1 MSKLKKM
8 RKRKK
13 TLSLLLTA
21 GLGLSLFSS
30 LPVQASNDGSAG
42 TKQNFSVQASK
53 VVSKLPIYLDK
64 SYSFQERAADLVSR
78 MTLEEKASQMVSS
91 SAPAIPRLG
100 VKAYG
105 WWNEALHGVAR
116 TQYNPTGNATVLYNT
131 TSYPMDLALGST
143 WDPQLMY
150 KEATMVSDEAREV
163 APENTLML
171 DYWSPTINLA
181 RDPRWGRNDESYAE
195 DPYLTT
201 QIASQFVNGMEGKD
215 MDGKLLPESKG
226 YLKTVTTIKHYVA
239 NNSEVNRLNG
249 SSNVDERSLRE
260 YYSAPFKGVVQKS
273 NVSSVMTAYNRVNG
287 IPASANVHTMDTL
300 LRQTFGFSGYETSDC
315 DAVFEISNPNGG
327 HNWTPP
333 GWTRPV
339 NPVERTAFSIAAGED
354 LNCNAGYSDAY
365 SFANTVPDAVSQKIV
380 TPTGTFSE
388 NDVDTALIRLFTAR
402 MQLGEFD
409 DPNSVPWVKE
419 ARDRVP
425 EGTWTNSNDNNAI
438 TKTKERLDMA
448 RKVADNSL
456 VLLKNSE
463 TTQKDGSKGKLLPL
477 KVPASGSF
485 KVAVV
490 GYFANPDKMYLGGY
504 SSDQGSAG
512 IAKMVN
518 AYNGIKNAITAI
530 NPNAEVTYYKGFT
543 DQGTTA
549 KDLKTVDTAA
559 VEAAKNADVVIVYG
573 GTDNTTADEAGDRHD
588 LTLPGAQASLI
599 DQVAKANPNTI
610 AVMETIG
617 QVEVN
622 SFESDV
628 SAMIWSSYNG
638 ERKGEALADVL
649 LGKHNPS
656 GHIPFTW
663 YQSSSQLPAIT
674 DYTLRPTG
682 DNPGRTYMYFNGPV
696 SYPFGHG
703 LSYSTFKYSNI
714 DISKK
719 NLRANNTFDVSVDV
733 TNTGKTKG
741 DEVVQ
746 LYVNTP
752 DAKAELQRPIKRLEG
767 FQKVSLNPGETKTV
781 TMTVKVPDLA
791 FFDESQNKYT
801 VDQGRYGIQISTS
814 SADADIQ
821 QQEFI
826 NVHGNLNPELSVVTV
841 KPIQE
846 GDKEADIPSRV
857 MYEKGKVVFPQVTAA
872 MNDDSLYGYIYK
884 NNGKS
889 LPEGMTLKYSS
900 NRPDVVSVDGNGV
913 IRTVN
918 GGAATITA
926 TASYHGVKKSTQF
939 VVYVKE
945 QGELDG
951 INVDG
956 KQLTGF
962 SGDLYNYS
970 VKVPDG
976 TNTVPQISAISH
988 DPNVKVKVTQAT
1000 SIPGTATIVTQQ
1012 GDFSQTY
1019 KIGFG
1024 RAPISADFKSGTLGN
1039 QWSILNEDKNN
1050 YSLTTDGLQISTQP
1064 GNIEDGS
1071 VKNLFLQQ
1079 AAGDWQYETNVKLS
1093 ATPSATQEVGL
1104 TVYDDK
1110 NNHIKL
1116 TYGTYAGRPAVN
1128 LIRSIDGGQMLFRT
1142 RNVNATNIIFRL
1154 AKVGSQYTAYYST
1167 NNGATFTL
1175 LGTAPMSLANP
1186 RVGLIATN
1194 GSSNAAGPI
1203 NAVFSYL
1210 KNY

>member
-42 TKQNFSVQASK
+42 AKQNFSVQASK
-53 VVSKLPIYLDK
+53 VVAKQPIYLDK
-64 SYSFQERAADLVSR
+64 SYSFHERAADLVSR

-116 TQYNPTGNATVLYNT
+116 TQYNPTGNATVLNNT

-150 KEATMVSDEAREV
+150 KEATMISDEAREV

-195 DPYLTT
+195 DPHLTT
-201 QIASQFVNGMEGKD
+201 KIASQFVNGMEGKD
-215 MDGKLLPESKG
+215 MNGELLPEGKG

-260 YYSAPFKGVVQKS
+260 YYSAPFKGVVQES

-287 IPASANVHTMDTL
+287 VPASANVHTMDTL
-300 LRQTFGFSGYETSDC
+300 LRQTFGFSGYEVSDC
-315 DAVFEISNPNGG
+315 DAVFEISNPGG
-327 HNWTPP
+327 HKWIPE

-339 NPVERTAFSIAAGED
+339 NEVERTAFSIAAGED

-365 SFANTVPDAVSQKIV
+365 SFANTVPGAIAQKIV
-380 TPTGTFSE
+380 TPTGTFSV

-409 DPNSVPWVKE
+409 DPTSVPWVKE

-425 EGTWTNSNDNNAI
+425 AGTWTNSNDNNAI

-448 RKVADNSL
+448 RKVADNAL

-490 GYFANPDKMYLGGY
+490 GYFANPDKLFLGGY

-512 IAKMVN
+512 TAKMVN
-518 AYNGIKNAITAI
+518 PYNGIKNAITAV

-549 KDLKTVDTAA
+549 KDLKTVDPAA

-588 LTLPGAQASLI
+588 LNLPGAQASLF

-656 GHIPFTW
+656 GHLPFTW

-682 DNPGRTYMYFNGPV
+682 DNPGRTYMYFNGPT

-703 LSYSTFKYSNI
+703 LSYSTFTYSNL

-719 NLRANNTFDVSVDV
+719 NLKANDTFDVKVDV

-752 DAKAELQRPIKRLEG
+752 DAKEELQRPIKRLEG

-791 FFDESQNKYT
+791 FFDEAQNKYI

-826 NVHGNLNPELSVVTV
+826 KVHGDLKPELSVVTV

-857 MYEKGKVVFPQVTAA
+857 MYEKGKVVIPQVTAA

-884 NNGKS
+884 DHSKP
-889 LPEGMTLKYSS
+889 LPKGMTIKYSS
-900 NRPDVVSVDGNGV
+900 NRPDVVSVDGKGV
-913 IRTVN
+913 IRTVK

-951 INVDG
+951 ITVDG
-956 KQLTGF
+956 KPLTGF

-970 VKVPDG
+970 VKVADG
-976 TNTVPQISAISH
+976 TNTVPQISAVSH
-988 DPNVKVKVTQAT
+988 DPKVKVKVTQAD
-1000 SIPGTATIVTQQ
+1000 SISGTATIVTQQ

-1024 RAPISADFKSGTLGN
+1024 HEPISADFKSGTLGN
-1039 QWSILNEDKNN
+1039 QWSILNEDKNK
-1050 YSLTTDGLQISTQP
+1050 YSLTADGLQISTQP
-1064 GNIEDGS
+1064 GTSEDGS

-1093 ATPSATQEVGL
+1093 AAPADTQEVGL

-1128 LIRSIDGGQMLFRT
+1128 LIRSVDGAQMLFRT
-1142 RNVNATNIIFRL
+1142 RNVNATNITFRL
-1154 AKVGSQYTAYYST
+1154 VKAGSQYTAYYST
-1167 NNGATFTL
+1167 NNGDSFSL

-1186 RVGLIATN
+1186 KVGLIATN
-1194 GSSNAAGPI
+1194 GSANAASPI

>member
-30 LPVQASNDGSAG
+30 LPVQAANDGSAG

-53 VVSKLPIYLDK
+53 VVSKQPIYLDK
-64 SYSFQERAADLVSR
+64 SYSFHERAADLVSR
-78 MTLEEKASQMVSS
+78 MTLEEKASQMNSS

-116 TQYNPTGNATVLYNT
+116 TQYNPTGNATVLNNT

-150 KEATMVSDEAREV
+150 KEATMISDEAREV

-181 RDPRWGRNDESYAE
+181 RDPRWGRNDESYGE
-195 DPYLTT
+195 DPFLTT

-215 MDGKLLPESKG
+215 MDGKLLPEGDG

-260 YYSAPFKGVVQKS
+260 YFSAPFKGVVEKS
-273 NVSSVMTAYNRVNG
+273 NVSSVMTSYNSING
-287 IPASANVHTMDTL
+287 VPGSANVHTMDTL
-300 LRQTFGFSGYETSDC
+300 LRQTFGFSGYEVSDC
-315 DAVFEISNPNGG
+315 DAVYEVSNPTG

-339 NPVERTAFSIAAGED
+339 NQIERTAFSIGAGED
-354 LNCNAGYSDAY
+354 LNCNAGYSDGY
-365 SFANTVPDAVSQKIV
+365 SFGNTVPAAISQKIV

-419 ARDRVP
+419 ARERVP

-448 RKVADNSL
+448 RKVAGNSL

-512 IAKMVN
+512 TAKMVN
-518 AYNGIKNAITAI
+518 AYNGIKNAITAA

-549 KDLKTVDTAA
+549 KDLKNVDPAA

-588 LTLPGAQASLI
+588 LNLPGAQASLI

-617 QVEVN
+617 QVEIN
-622 SFESDV
+622 SFEKDL

-638 ERKGEALADVL
+638 ERKGEGLADVL

-656 GHIPFTW
+656 GHLPFTW

-682 DNPGRTYMYFNGPV
+682 DNPGRTYMYFNGPT

-703 LSYSTFKYSNI
+703 LSYSTFKYSNL

-719 NLRANNTFDVSVDV
+719 NLQANDTFDVKVDV

-752 DAKAELQRPIKRLEG
+752 DAKAELQRPNKRLEG

-781 TMTVKVPDLA
+781 AMTVKVPNLA
-791 FFDESQNKYT
+791 FFDEAQNKY
-801 VDQGRYGIQISTS
+801 VIDQGRYGIQISTS

-821 QQEFI
+821 QQEFVK
-826 NVHGNLNPELSVVTV
+826 VHGDLKPELSVVTA

-857 MYEKGKVVFPQVTAA
+857 MYEKGKVVIPQVTVA

-884 NNGKS
+884 NNSKS
-889 LPEGMTLKYSS
+889 LPNGLTVKYSS

-939 VVYVKE
+939 VVYVK

-956 KQLTGF
+956 KPLTGF
-962 SGDLYNYS
+962 SGNNYNYS

-976 TNTVPQISAISH
+976 TNAVPQISAISH
-988 DPNVKVKVTQAT
+988 DPDVKVKVTQAT
-1000 SIPGTATIVTQQ
+1000 SLSGTATIVTQE
-1012 GDFSQTY
+1012 GDYSQTY

-1024 RAPISADFKSGTLGN
+1024 RAPISADFKSGALGN
-1039 QWSILNEDKNN
+1039 QWSILNEDNNN
-1050 YSLTTDGLQISTQP
+1050 YRLTTDGLQVTTQA
-1064 GNIEDGS
+1064 GNIADGS
-1071 VKNLFLQQ
+1071 IKNMFHQQ
-1079 AAGDWQYETNVKLS
+1079 AGGDWQYETNIKLS
-1093 ATPSATQEVGL
+1093 AKPTGTQEVGL
-1104 TVYDDK
+1104 GVYDDQ
-1110 NNHIKL
+1110 NNYLKV
-1116 TYGTYAGRPAVN
+1116 TYGTSYTGQTSLN
-1128 LIRSIDGGQMLFRT
+1128 LIRSIDGGQMLFKT
-1142 RNVNATNIIFRL
+1142 TNLNATNIYLRVV
-1154 AKVGSQYTAYYST
+1154 KTGNQYTAYYST
-1167 NNGATFTL
+1167 DGTTFRL
-1175 LGTAPMSLANP
+1175 LNTAPLSLANP
-1186 RVGLIATN
+1186 KIGLIAAN
-1194 GSSNAAGPI
+1194 GSSNAASPI